1 MLKAIPTKYTYGVG
15 VTKLNEDGKALAGA
29 KFAIYATE
37 ANATNKQN
45 ALGAGTSDASGKVV
59 FLNGKGEELK
69 VQSGNY
75 FIAELE
81 APEGYNVY
89 GKVIPISVEVTYLDT
104 FANNTWVE
112 NAPADGYSTVTVTD
126 TKLIVPQTGGYVQ
139 YVYLA
144 GVISLLIGGAM
155 FLVSRRNP
163 RINGGSKRR

>member
-1 MLKAIPTKYTYGVG
+1 MFCRFRRC
-15 VTKLNEDGKALAGA
+15 E
-29 KFAIYATE
+29 YA
-37 ANATNKQN
+37 
-45 ALGAGTSDASGKVV
+45 
-59 FLNGKGEELK
+59 K
-69 VQSGNY
+69 VQYQST
-75 FIAELE
+75 
-81 APEGYNVY
+81 GYNVY

-155 FLVSRRNP
+155 FLVSRRQRDAAPNP
-163 RINGGSKRR
+163 PMDNSQQN

>member
-1 MLKAIPTKYTYGVG
+1 M
-15 VTKLNEDGKALAGA
+15 
-29 KFAIYATE
+29 
-37 ANATNKQN
+37 
-45 ALGAGTSDASGKVV
+45 
-59 FLNGKGEELK
+59 
-69 VQSGNY
+69 QSGNY

-89 GKVIPISVEVTYLDT
+89 GKVIPISVEVSYLDT

-155 FLVSRRNP
+155 FLVSRRIKN
-163 RINGGSKRR
+163 R

>member
-1 MLKAIPTKYTYGVG
+1 MSTPT
-15 VTKLNEDGKALAGA
+15 E
-29 KFAIYATE
+29 
-37 ANATNKQN
+37 QN

-112 NAPADGYSTVTVTD
+112 NA
-126 TKLIVPQTGGYVQ
+126 LIVPQTGGYVQ

-155 FLVSRRNP
+155 FLVSRRIKN
-163 RINGGSKRR
+163 R